1 MNELKVE
8 TFIAGDVAFF
18 NVVKEWPELRMVPV
32 EHVETVRTGLHR
44 LGYQFRI
51 RYRGPHGRQR
61 DTHKADARAFTVYLQ
76 EELV

>member
-8 TFIAGDVAFF
+8 TFISGNAALF
-18 NVVKEWPELRMVPV
+18 NVVREFPDLRMVPI
-32 EHVETVRTGLHR
+32 EHYDTVKSGLTN
-44 LGYQFRI
+44 LGYNFRI

-76 EELV
+76 EELI

>member
-1 MNELKVE
+1 MKHLPVE
-8 TFIAGDVAFF
+8 TFIAGFGEFHVLLKDY
-18 NVVKEWPELRMVPV
+18 PGLRMVPI
-32 EHVETVRTGLHR
+32 EHAETVRNGLHR

-61 DTHKADARAFTVYLQ
+61 DTHKADARAFTVYIQ

>member
-1 MNELKVE
+1 MKHLPVE
-8 TFIAGDVAFF
+8 SFITGNAPLYSLVC
-18 NVVKEWPELRMVPV
+18 EYPSLRMVPIG
-32 EHVETVRTGLHR
+32 HVETVRTGLHQ

-61 DTHKADARAFTVYLQ
+61 DTHKADARAFTVYIQ